1 MKRQYV
7 RCYDYCKIA
16 LEVNEGNLSSLHNLV
31 LFSKI
36 KRVKWSWII
45 ISLITVLIREQI
57 PMECLKPKTR
67 LSNLHS
73 KSETQR
79 PEANNENVCKK
90 KWIKLPQAW
99 KQLSRNRVFFFHL
112 SFQFGSPKKRREF
125 LFSPI
130 ARRSYKKPRWEV
142 LKLNHFQLG
151 RLISVPRYAL

>member
-79 PEANNENVCKK
+79 PETNNENVCKK
-90 KWIKLPQAW
+90 K
-99 KQLSRNRVFFFHL
+99 
-112 SFQFGSPKKRREF
+112 
-125 LFSPI
+125 
-130 ARRSYKKPRWEV
+130 
-142 LKLNHFQLG
+142 
-151 RLISVPRYAL
+151 